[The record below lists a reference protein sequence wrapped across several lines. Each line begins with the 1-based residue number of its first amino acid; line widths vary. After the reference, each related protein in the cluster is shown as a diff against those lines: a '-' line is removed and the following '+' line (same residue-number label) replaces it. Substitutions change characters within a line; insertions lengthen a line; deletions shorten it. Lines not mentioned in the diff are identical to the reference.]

1 MCFRGTFP
9 PLVCT
14 HVLIQNF
21 LNLFI
26 LQSRFILPLL
36 RNLQLQN
43 HINDGMSFAT
53 ATGQISKHKTL
64 HPKLNGVQTRS

>member
-1 MCFRGTFP
+1 MCFKGTFQ

-21 LNLFI
+21 HNPFI
-26 LQSRFILPLL
+26 LQSRFILS
-36 RNLQLQN
+36 QLHN
-43 HINDGMSFAT
+43 CINDDLSFAA

-64 HPKLNGVQTRS
+64 HPKLNAV

>member
-1 MCFRGTFP
+1 MCFKGTFQ

-21 LNLFI
+21 HNLFI
-26 LQSRFILPLL
+26 LQSRFILSL
-36 RNLQLQN
+36 RCKLQLHN
-43 HINDGMSFAT
+43 YINDDLSFAA

-64 HPKLNGVQTRS
+64 HPKLNAV